1 MAQDG
6 DSHFGPQVEIL
17 QVMYYPQATP
27 NESGPTCVQPLPCLL
42 AASPFWRTGTP
53 TGKQLDAMRS
63 QHPELAKAGKTV
75 FGRPCHCLL
84 ALDAGLWLVGTA
96 SARR

>member
-53 TGKQLDAMRS
+53 TGKQLDDQSLFS
-63 QHPELAKAGKTV
+63 QLSPVDSKAPAPFQGGYGGKS
-75 FGRPCHCLL
+75 FYAHL
-84 ALDAGLWLVGTA
+84 
-96 SARR
+96 